1 MKNKLMY
8 VSTLLLAGVLLLGTN
23 GCKKDDPT
31 ALSLVAL
38 TAGSV
43 DLNGATSATT
53 VPTNPTIVAE
63 FTTDVDP
70 ATATSANITMTR
82 DYDKTNVVI
91 TITTSANKVTI
102 VPTEVL
108 ASGALYKLDFGAGLK
123 STDAQPLT
131 ATSRAFTTI
140 GTFAP
145 SGMVAYWNFEDNAN
159 DVVST
164 YDPPA
169 SGIVAITYSASRNT
183 AAGKA
188 ATFNGTSSIIEIPKG
203 DLLINTSNFSICFWV
218 KAASAGQVDA
228 GGNPKGHFVLGL
240 GAFKGMQFEMFG
252 SYTGAKF
259 AFSYQ
264 LADGTTAAED
274 MWFPSMATDKN
285 NGGWQGWDYAKSLTD
300 AEMIAMLKDKWL
312 HIVYTYSGTDKQG
325 TLYYNGV
332 KMKSFDFDLW
342 PAGDAKLG
350 IKGLKYGGVAPEVVN
365 ELALG
370 FVQSR
375 AGTLWDAEPWGGY
388 DIPTANHFRGQLDDL
403 RIYHKALT
411 AAEIDLMY
419 KSEKP

>member
-1 MKNKLMY
+1 MKNKIAFL
-8 VSTLLLAGVLLLGTN
+8 STLILAVILLIGFDS
-23 GCKKDDPT
+23 CKKDSPT
-31 ALSLVAL
+31 ALTLQTLVAG
-38 TAGSV
+38 TV
-43 DLNGATSATT
+43 NMNGAVSPNT
-53 VPTNPTIVAE
+53 VPAKPTIVATFSTE
-63 FTTDVDP
+63 VDA
-70 ATATSANITMTR
+70 ATATASITMLR
-82 DYDKTNVVI
+82 DYDKANVAL
-91 TITTSANKVTI
+91 TITVSGAVVTI
-102 VPTEVL
+102 VPVEAL
-108 ASGALYKLDFGAGLK
+108 ATGALFNLKFASTLK
-123 STDAQPLT
+123 STAGELLT
-131 ATSRAFTTI
+131 NSIDRAFTTI

-145 SGMVAYWNFEDNAN
+145 SGVIAYYNFEDNA
-159 DVVST
+159 DDQVGT
-164 YDPPA
+164 FDPPA
-169 SGIVAITYSASRNT
+169 SGIVALTYTASRNT

-188 ATFNGTSSIIEIPKG
+188 ATFNGTSTIIEIPRG
-203 DLLINTSNFSICFWV
+203 DVLLNSSSFTLGFWV
-218 KAASAGQVDA
+218 KANSTGQVDA
-228 GGNPKGHFVLGL
+228 GGNPKGHFVFGL
-240 GAFKGMQFEMFG
+240 GAFHGMQFEMFG

-259 AFSYQ
+259 AFSYE

-285 NGGWQGWDYAKSLTD
+285 SGGWQGWDYAKSLTD

-312 HIVYTYSGTDKQG
+312 HVVYTYSGTDKQG
-325 TLYYNGV
+325 ILYYNGI

-342 PAGDAKLG
+342 PVGDAKLG
-350 IKGLKYGGVAPEVVN
+350 VKGLKYGGVAPEVVN

>member
-1 MKNKLMY
+1 MKNKIPLLI
-8 VSTLLLAGVLLLGTN
+8 TLILAVILLIGFDS
-23 GCKKDDPT
+23 CKKDSPT
-31 ALSLVAL
+31 ALTLQTLVAG
-38 TAGSV
+38 TV
-43 DLNGATSATT
+43 DMNGAVAANT
-53 VPTNPTIVAE
+53 VSVSPTIVAT
-63 FTTDVDP
+63 FATNVDAAS
-70 ATATSANITMTR
+70 ATAGITLLR
-82 DYDKTNVVI
+82 NYDNVTVPV
-91 TITTSANKVTI
+91 TVTVSGAVVTI
-102 VPTEVL
+102 VPTAAL
-108 ASGALYKLDFGAGLK
+108 ASGALFNLKFAATIK
-123 STDAQPLT
+123 STDEQFLT
-131 ATSRAFTTI
+131 AIDRAFTTI

-145 SGMVAYWNFEDNAN
+145 SGVIAYYNFEDNA
-159 DVVST
+159 DDQVGT
-164 YDPPA
+164 FDPPA
-169 SGIVAITYSASRNT
+169 SGIVALTYTASRNT

-188 ATFNGTSSIIEIPKG
+188 ATFNGTSTIIEIPRG
-203 DLLINTSNFSICFWV
+203 DVLLNSSSFTLGFWV
-218 KAASAGQVDA
+218 KANSTGQVDA
-228 GGNPKGHFVLGL
+228 GGNPKGHFVFGL
-240 GAFKGMQFEMFG
+240 GAFHGMQFEMFG

-259 AFSYQ
+259 AFSYE

-274 MWFPSMATDKN
+274 MWFPSLATDKN

-312 HIVYTYSGTDKQG
+312 QVVYTYSGTDKQSI
-325 TLYYNGV
+325 LYYNGV

-350 IKGLKYGGVAPEVVN
+350 VKGLKYGGVAPEVVN

-375 AGTLWDAEPWGGY
+375 AGTLWDAEPWGSY